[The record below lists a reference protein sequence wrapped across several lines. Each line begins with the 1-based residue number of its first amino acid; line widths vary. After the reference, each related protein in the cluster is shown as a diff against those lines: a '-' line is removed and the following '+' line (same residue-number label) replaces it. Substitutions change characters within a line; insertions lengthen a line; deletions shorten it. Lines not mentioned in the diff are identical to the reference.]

1 MKKLILEFTE
11 VKKNISALDKK
22 VVMIFLFTAIL
33 QTCSWYFASRR
44 FFRDNFA
51 ESFAENYYGKLY
63 EFLYWFSADSVV
75 FLFIPLLIIIFLF
88 KEKPSAYG
96 IQLGDA
102 KLGLSISFLFL
113 GVMFLIVWFVSA
125 TESFAITYPHLG
137 NARIDWELF
146 FYYELGI
153 FTYLFAWEFIWRGF
167 MLFGLEKKFG
177 YYSVFIQMIPFVIL
191 HNGKPFLETFG
202 SIFGG
207 IALGV
212 LAFRTRSMIYC
223 FITHAGVM
231 FMIDF
236 ISTLRYRTEDFGI
249 GFSSLI
255 NILKYLF
262 VR

>member
-1 MKKLILEFTE
+1 MKKIFSEITE
-11 VKKNISALDKK
+11 TRKELSSLDKK
-22 VVMIFLFTAIL
+22 VVLVLTLTAAL
-33 QTCSWYFASRR
+33 QTISWYFASRR

-51 ESFAENYYGKLY
+51 ESFIDSYYAKLY

-75 FLFIPLLIIIFLF
+75 YLLLPILIIIFLF
-88 KEKPSAYG
+88 KEKPKAYG
-96 IQLGDA
+96 I
-102 KLGLSISFLFL
+102 KLGEVKIGFTVSAIFLA
-113 GVMFLIVWFVSA
+113 VMAVIVWFVSA

-153 FTYLFAWEFIWRGF
+153 VTYLFAWEFIWRGF
-167 MLFGLEKKFG
+167 LLFGLEEKFG

-191 HNGKPFLETFG
+191 HNGKPFIETFG
-202 SIFGG
+202 AIFGG
-207 IALGV
+207 IALGL
-212 LAFRTRSMIYC
+212 LALRTRSMIYC

-236 ISTLRYRTEDFGI
+236 ISTLRYRTEEFGI

-255 NILKYLF
+255 KIIKYLL
-262 VR
+262 